1 MIARLTPPLLL
12 ASLALL
18 LFADLVRQPGGVLY
32 SDYSDLLGEHLPAKR
47 FAARAYQETGELPL
61 WCPYGFAGAP
71 LLHDPQVGLFY
82 PPHWPL
88 LLLPQPA
95 VGPALSWLVALH
107 LLVAGWGACA
117 YARARGLGAAA
128 ALAAGCGY
136 MLAGKWALH
145 LLLAG
150 HYITVG
156 LAWLPWALLLLE
168 GALRRRSLARATG
181 AGLALGLLVLGT
193 HPQWAFYAGLF
204 LALWTLGAALEE
216 AGWLGSGPRSGRRL
230 AGALAG
236 WAGYGAWAAALAA
249 ALAAVQLLPTLDAAA
264 LSTRAGGV
272 ASGDILQGG
281 LRALVSFIGPPLQT
295 KASCLMWEDRGGFGL
310 LWVVAAVL
318 APFLCRGRVRF
329 EAGVCLGLVLFALG
343 GAVLFQGLPGFRFFR
358 QPSRMLLIA
367 TLPVALLA
375 AETTQALFAGAGLTP
390 QTRAL
395 CRRLL
400 VRLAGAA
407 ALLTGGVAVALA
419 LRGEVPHLH
428 AYWLTLL
435 VTVPAAYWLLGT
447 PDAAL
452 RGRVG
457 QLLWGLILLLDL
469 WALARPLA
477 GVRAESAIYEPPAC
491 VTLLERA
498 SREGRRVLDRD
509 PFWDEGGTPL
519 GFGAPL
525 AMIDGLESLRGYNP
539 LDYRR
544 YKEYLQFIAGR
555 DDPMGPLDGAHIF
568 PVVGNFPIKNKSLLD
583 LLGTGYALQP
593 TALAG
598 LDEWRL
604 EGAGWRAIGEDAAPS
619 GYDSAAGGRRPVPP
633 YTVYENT
640 EDLPRAFIVPEARPL
655 PERSRVL
662 ETLAA
667 TDFRAR
673 VLLEDWDGPARPGG
687 DAAFRA
693 AEIVEYRPNRV
704 MVRTEPGLAG
714 YLVLADVWYPGW
726 RCTVDGREVPL
737 YRANYLFRA
746 VELPEGAHE
755 VVFTF
760 EPDSYRRGR
769 AVSLAAL
776 GVALLVVAVSAL
788 RRRRPHPSCC

>member
-1 MIARLTPPLLL
+1 MLRRLSPYLLL
-12 ASLALL
+12 TLL
-18 LFADLVRQPGGVLY
+18 LLVFFSDLVRQPGGVLY

-264 LSTRAGGV
+264 LSTRANGV
-272 ASGDILQGG
+272 EPENIGALGMWT
-281 LRALVSFIGPPLQT
+281 LRSLVGPALSHVRPN
-295 KASCLMWEDRGGFGL
+295 AMWEERGGFGL
-310 LWVVAAVL
+310 LWLVAAAL
-318 APFLCRGRVRF
+318 APVLCRGRVRF
-329 EAGVCLGLVLFALG
+329 QALVCLGLIAFACG
-343 GAVLFQGLPGFRFFR
+343 GAILFQSLPGFRVFR
-358 QPSRMLLIA
+358 GPSRMLLIA

-375 AETTQALFAGAGLTP
+375 GEATQALFAGAGLTP

-395 CRRLL
+395 CRRVLL
-400 VRLAGAA
+400 GVAAA
-407 ALLTGGVAVALA
+407 ALLLVATVAVPLLLVGERPTPHVYWLSLVLTLPAAFWL
-419 LRGEVPHLH
+419 LRGSGKPVLSPR
-428 AYWLTLL
+428 AAQL
-435 VTVPAAYWLLGT
+435 VWC
-447 PDAAL
+447 
-452 RGRVG
+452 
-457 QLLWGLILLLDL
+457 GLLLLDL
-469 WALARPLA
+469 WALAAPLVAVRPE
-477 GVRAESAIYEPPAC
+477 AEVYPISAC
-491 VTLLERA
+491 VARLAPARQERQ
-498 SREGRRVLDRD
+498 RVLDR
-509 PFWDEGGTPL
+509 
-519 GFGAPL
+519 
-525 AMIDGLESLRGYNP
+525 
-539 LDYRR
+539 
-544 YKEYLQFIAGR
+544 
-555 DDPMGPLDGAHIF
+555 
-568 PVVGNFPIKNKSLLD
+568 
-583 LLGTGYALQP
+583 
-593 TALAG
+593 
-598 LDEWRL
+598 
-604 EGAGWRAIGEDAAPS
+604 
-619 GYDSAAGGRRPVPP
+619 AAGG
-633 YTVYENT
+633 
-640 EDLPRAFIVPEARPL
+640 AARL
-655 PERSRVL
+655 Q
-662 ETLAA
+662 
-667 TDFRAR
+667 
-673 VLLEDWDGPARPGG
+673 PARLPALQGVFG
-687 DAAFRA
+687 
-693 AEIVEYRPNRV
+693 VHQRV
-704 MVRTEPGLAG
+704 
-714 YLVLADVWYPGW
+714 
-726 RCTVDGREVPL
+726 
-737 YRANYLFRA
+737 
-746 VELPEGAHE
+746 
-755 VVFTF
+755 
-760 EPDSYRRGR
+760 
-769 AVSLAAL
+769 
-776 GVALLVVAVSAL
+776 
-788 RRRRPHPSCC
+788 